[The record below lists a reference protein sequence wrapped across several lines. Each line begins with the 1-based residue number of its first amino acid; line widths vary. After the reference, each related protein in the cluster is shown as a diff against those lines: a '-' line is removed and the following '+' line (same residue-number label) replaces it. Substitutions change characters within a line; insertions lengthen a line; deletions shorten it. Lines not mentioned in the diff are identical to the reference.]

1 MGIFRILRCN
11 PFVEGGVDVVPEK
24 FTILEMM
31 ISRRIFVS
39 KREKNIEILEV
50 EKIVD
55 NNTITE
61 LTTKD
66 QEVIGRILQD
76 EKRYIAELKNG
87 ETFRVS
93 SQAEAMEILLRE
105 YHLHR

>member
-1 MGIFRILRCN
+1 M
-11 PFVEGGVDVVPEK
+11 
-24 FTILEMM
+24 
-31 ISRRIFVS
+31 S

-76 EKRYIAELKNG
+76 EIKNSDEKRYIAELKNS

>member
-1 MGIFRILRCN
+1 M
-11 PFVEGGVDVVPEK
+11 
-24 FTILEMM
+24 
-31 ISRRIFVS
+31 S

-66 QEVIGRILQD
+66 QEVIGRIFQD
-76 EKRYIAELKNG
+76 GKRYIAELKNG

>member
-1 MGIFRILRCN
+1 
-11 PFVEGGVDVVPEK
+11 
-24 FTILEMM
+24 
-31 ISRRIFVS
+31 
-39 KREKNIEILEV
+39 
-50 EKIVD
+50 
-55 NNTITE
+55 TITE

-76 EKRYIAELKNG
+76 GKRYIAELKNG

>member
-1 MGIFRILRCN
+1 M
-11 PFVEGGVDVVPEK
+11 
-24 FTILEMM
+24 
-31 ISRRIFVS
+31 S

-66 QEVIGRILQD
+66 QEVSGRLLQD
-76 EKRYIAELKNG
+76 GQRYIAELKNG

>member
-1 MGIFRILRCN
+1 M
-11 PFVEGGVDVVPEK
+11 
-24 FTILEMM
+24 
-31 ISRRIFVS
+31 S

-76 EKRYIAELKNG
+76 GKRYIAEFKNG

>member
-1 MGIFRILRCN
+1 M
-11 PFVEGGVDVVPEK
+11 
-24 FTILEMM
+24 
-31 ISRRIFVS
+31 S

-76 EKRYIAELKNG
+76 EKRYIAELKSG

>member
-1 MGIFRILRCN
+1 M
-11 PFVEGGVDVVPEK
+11 
-24 FTILEMM
+24 
-31 ISRRIFVS
+31 S
-39 KREKNIEILEV
+39 KREKNIEILEF

>member
-1 MGIFRILRCN
+1 M
-11 PFVEGGVDVVPEK
+11 
-24 FTILEMM
+24 
-31 ISRRIFVS
+31 S

-76 EKRYIAELKNG
+76 GERYIAELKNG

>member
-1 MGIFRILRCN
+1 M
-11 PFVEGGVDVVPEK
+11 
-24 FTILEMM
+24 
-31 ISRRIFVS
+31 S

-87 ETFRVS
+87 ETFR
-93 SQAEAMEILLRE
+93 EAMEILLRE

>member
-1 MGIFRILRCN
+1 M
-11 PFVEGGVDVVPEK
+11 
-24 FTILEMM
+24 
-31 ISRRIFVS
+31 S

-76 EKRYIAELKNG
+76 GKRYIAELKNG
-87 ETFRVS
+87 ETFIVS

>member
-1 MGIFRILRCN
+1 M
-11 PFVEGGVDVVPEK
+11 
-24 FTILEMM
+24 
-31 ISRRIFVS
+31 S

-50 EKIVD
+50 KKIVD

-76 EKRYIAELKNG
+76 GKRYIAELKNG

>member
-1 MGIFRILRCN
+1 M
-11 PFVEGGVDVVPEK
+11 
-24 FTILEMM
+24 
-31 ISRRIFVS
+31 S

-66 QEVIGRILQD
+66 QEVIGRILKD

>member
-1 MGIFRILRCN
+1 M
-11 PFVEGGVDVVPEK
+11 
-24 FTILEMM
+24 
-31 ISRRIFVS
+31 S

-76 EKRYIAELKNG
+76 AKRYIAELKNG

>member
-1 MGIFRILRCN
+1 M
-11 PFVEGGVDVVPEK
+11 
-24 FTILEMM
+24 
-31 ISRRIFVS
+31 S

-76 EKRYIAELKNG
+76 EKRYIAELKM
-87 ETFRVS
+87 VK
-93 SQAEAMEILLRE
+93 LLE
-105 YHLHR
+105 SVHKLKQWKFY

>member
-1 MGIFRILRCN
+1 M
-11 PFVEGGVDVVPEK
+11 
-24 FTILEMM
+24 
-31 ISRRIFVS
+31 S

-76 EKRYIAELKNG
+76 GKRYIAELKNG
-87 ETFRVS
+87 ETFRAS

>member
-1 MGIFRILRCN
+1 M
-11 PFVEGGVDVVPEK
+11 
-24 FTILEMM
+24 
-31 ISRRIFVS
+31 S

-66 QEVIGRILQD
+66 QEV
-76 EKRYIAELKNG
+76 
-87 ETFRVS
+87 S
-93 SQAEAMEILLRE
+93 SNNTNLC
-105 YHLHR
+105 

>member
-1 MGIFRILRCN
+1 M
-11 PFVEGGVDVVPEK
+11 
-24 FTILEMM
+24 
-31 ISRRIFVS
+31 S

-61 LTTKD
+61 LTPKD
-66 QEVIGRILQD
+66 QEVIGKILQD
-76 EKRYIAELKNG
+76 GKRYIAELKNG

>member
-1 MGIFRILRCN
+1 M
-11 PFVEGGVDVVPEK
+11 
-24 FTILEMM
+24 
-31 ISRRIFVS
+31 S
-39 KREKNIEILEV
+39 KREENIEILEV

-76 EKRYIAELKNG
+76 GKRYIAELKNG
-87 ETFRVS
+87 ETFRFS

>member
-1 MGIFRILRCN
+1 M
-11 PFVEGGVDVVPEK
+11 
-24 FTILEMM
+24 
-31 ISRRIFVS
+31 S

-76 EKRYIAELKNG
+76 GKRYIAELKNG
-87 ETFRVS
+87 EIFRVS

>member
-1 MGIFRILRCN
+1 M
-11 PFVEGGVDVVPEK
+11 
-24 FTILEMM
+24 
-31 ISRRIFVS
+31 S

-66 QEVIGRILQD
+66 QEVIGKILKD
-76 EKRYIAELKNG
+76 GKRYIAELKNG

>member
-1 MGIFRILRCN
+1 M
-11 PFVEGGVDVVPEK
+11 
-24 FTILEMM
+24 
-31 ISRRIFVS
+31 S

-50 EKIVD
+50 EKIID

-61 LTTKD
+61 LTTTD

-76 EKRYIAELKNG
+76 GKRYIAELKNG

>member
-1 MGIFRILRCN
+1 M
-11 PFVEGGVDVVPEK
+11 
-24 FTILEMM
+24 
-31 ISRRIFVS
+31 S

-76 EKRYIAELKNG
+76 KKRYIAELKNG

>member
-1 MGIFRILRCN
+1 M
-11 PFVEGGVDVVPEK
+11 
-24 FTILEMM
+24 
-31 ISRRIFVS
+31 S

-66 QEVIGRILQD
+66 QEVISRILQD
-76 EKRYIAELKNG
+76 GKRYIAELKNG

>member
-1 MGIFRILRCN
+1 M
-11 PFVEGGVDVVPEK
+11 
-24 FTILEMM
+24 
-31 ISRRIFVS
+31 S

-50 EKIVD
+50 EKIID

-66 QEVIGRILQD
+66 QEVIGRILQGG
-76 EKRYIAELKNG
+76 KRYIAELKNG

>member
-1 MGIFRILRCN
+1 M
-11 PFVEGGVDVVPEK
+11 
-24 FTILEMM
+24 
-31 ISRRIFVS
+31 S

-76 EKRYIAELKNG
+76 EKRYISELKNG

>member
-1 MGIFRILRCN
+1 M
-11 PFVEGGVDVVPEK
+11 
-24 FTILEMM
+24 
-31 ISRRIFVS
+31 S

-66 QEVIGRILQD
+66 QEVIGRILQVG
-76 EKRYIAELKNG
+76 KRYIAELKNG

>member
-1 MGIFRILRCN
+1 M
-11 PFVEGGVDVVPEK
+11 
-24 FTILEMM
+24 
-31 ISRRIFVS
+31 S

-76 EKRYIAELKNG
+76 RKRYIAELKNG